1 MISTL
6 FHREN
11 DENVRESKRLFIYFF
26 LFFFFFLRRSDIDD
40 RGDKRKGSVL
50 PFQKNIAA
58 KRARVQNT
66 NYDSSIDLRMDE
78 CIKIHKDFF
87 LVYISKKKH
96 FEMIPGDTT
105 TIQAVIIQ
113 RVCTIYI
120 FFVFGYETL
129 R

>member
-1 MISTL
+1 M
-6 FHREN
+6 FV
-11 DENVRESKRLFIYFF
+11 DESKHLFIYFF
-26 LFFFFFLRRSDIDD
+26 FSKKRYRRQRRQEKGFFVVFR
-40 RGDKRKGSVL
+40 VL

-66 NYDSSIDLRMDE
+66 NYDSEYRSTNGRMHKE
-78 CIKIHKDFF
+78 FSIKI
-87 LVYISKKKH
+87 LVYMYIYISKKKH

-120 FFVFGYETL
+120 YIYFLSLVGT
-129 R
+129 RVTIR

>member
-105 TIQAVIIQ
+105 I
-113 RVCTIYI
+113 
-120 FFVFGYETL
+120 
-129 R
+129 